1 MTAEPERS
9 EAAAALAA
17 SSASGRGW
25 WLPLLLAVSLAGASF
40 LAQGRIGFNIADEG
54 FLWYG
59 AVATAHGDV
68 PLRDFYSYDPGR
80 YYWAAA
86 WARLLGDGI
95 LALRL
100 STAIFAAIGLWLGL
114 LAARRVVTGPWALAL
129 AGAML
134 LAWMSPR
141 HKLFEP
147 SVAMA
152 AVWAGAR
159 LAERPSR
166 GRHFAAG
173 VLVGLA
179 GFLGKNLGLY
189 CGAALLALILVRHF
203 WPADGPAGSSPHQ
216 LSRPR
221 GMKRRSLTGDGG
233 LRSIGSPPTTPR
245 ESPSRFSEAAGS
257 LPGGAGGEGDAPALS
272 RREFRLSG
280 LGSKLR
286 AFAGGALAGFAPMLA
301 LLLVPGFSRAY
312 LDSFLMFVRLG
323 QTNAPVPFP
332 WPWLALEP
340 GADWLDRM
348 ESIATGASFL
358 LLPIGTIALLALA
371 LARRRRGG
379 TAPALLLAGGLVGA
393 CFLHHALSRSDTFH
407 LTQSIHP
414 LLLGLLAVPPALA
427 AGNPRA
433 GRWARAVLVP
443 LLLVLTFCAAV
454 PQAPLY
460 EKLTPNRPLD
470 SFVPHD
476 VAGDELYLRLRD
488 ARMLDAVRRDYDRL
502 VPHGAPML
510 LVPHFPGLYPILGL
524 RSPVWEI
531 YPVWPGEERDE
542 RMVRELQRKDVRWAL
557 VGLDPEDN
565 GNPALAETHPKTWR
579 YLTETFERLRTPGLP
594 RRLLLLHRP

>member
-9 EAAAALAA
+9 EAAAAPAA

-25 WLPLLLAVSLAGASF
+25 WLPFLLAVSLAVASF

-203 WPADGPAGSSPHQ
+203 WPAGADD
-216 LSRPR
+216 R
-221 GMKRRSLTGDGG
+221 GDGT
-233 LRSIGSPPTTPR
+233 S
-245 ESPSRFSEAAGS
+245 
-257 LPGGAGGEGDAPALS
+257 
-272 RREFRLSG
+272 SG

-358 LLPIGTIALLALA
+358 LLPIGTIAVLAVA

-379 TAPALLLAGGLVGA
+379 AAPALLLAGGLVGA

-443 LLLVLTFCAAV
+443 LLLALTLCAAV

-542 RMVRELQRKDVRWAL
+542 RMVRELQGKDVRWAL

-565 GNPALAETHPKTWR
+565 GNPALAETHSKTWR
-579 YLTETFERLRTPGLP
+579 YLTENFERLRTPGLP

>member
-1 MTAEPERS
+1 MTAEPERAG
-9 EAAAALAA
+9 AAAAPAVPAAPEARAA
-17 SSASGRGW
+17 SAARGRGAL
-25 WLPLLLAVSLAGASF
+25 LPLLLALSLAGASF

-114 LAARRVVTGPWALAL
+114 LAARRVVTGRWALVL

-189 CGAALLALILVRHF
+189 CGVALLALILVRHL
-203 WPADGPAGSSPHQ
+203 WPGDGSDGSSG
-216 LSRPR
+216 SR
-221 GMKRRSLTGDGG
+221 
-233 LRSIGSPPTTPR
+233 GS
-245 ESPSRFSEAAGS
+245 SGS
-257 LPGGAGGEGDAPALS
+257 SSGGAGQGGMS
-272 RREFRLSG
+272 SG
-280 LGSKLR
+280 LGGKLR
-286 AFAGGALAGFAPMLA
+286 AFAGGALAGFAPVLA
-301 LLLVPGFSRAY
+301 LLLVPGFPRAY

-348 ESIATGASFL
+348 ESIATGAAFL
-358 LLPIGTIALLALA
+358 LLPIGAIAILALA
-371 LARRRRGG
+371 WARRRRGG
-379 TAPALLLAGGLVGA
+379 AAPALLLAGGLVGA

-414 LLLGLLAVPPALA
+414 LLLGLLAVPPALG
-427 AGNPRA
+427 AGSPRA
-433 GRWARAVLVP
+433 GRRARAVLVP
-443 LLLVLTFCAAV
+443 LLLALTLCAAV

-470 SFVPHD
+470 SFVLHD

-502 VPHGAPML
+502 VPPGVPML

-531 YPVWPGEERDE
+531 YPVWPGDERDE
-542 RMVRELQRKDVRWAL
+542 RMLRELQGKDVRWAL

-565 GNPALAETHPKTWR
+565 GNPALAETHPRTWR

-594 RRLLLLHRP
+594 RRLLFLHRP

>member
-9 EAAAALAA
+9 EAAAAPAA

-189 CGAALLALILVRHF
+189 CGAALLALILVSHL
-203 WPADGPAGSSPHQ
+203 WPA
-216 LSRPR
+216 
-221 GMKRRSLTGDGG
+221 
-233 LRSIGSPPTTPR
+233 
-245 ESPSRFSEAAGS
+245 
-257 LPGGAGGEGDAPALS
+257 GADDQGNGTS
-272 RREFRLSG
+272 SG

-332 WPWLALEP
+332 WPWLALGP

-358 LLPIGTIALLALA
+358 LLPIGTIAVLALA

-379 TAPALLLAGGLVGA
+379 AAPALLLAGGLVGA

-427 AGNPRA
+427 AGSPRA
-433 GRWARAVLVP
+433 GRRARAVLVP
-443 LLLVLTFCAAV
+443 LLLALTLCAAI

-476 VAGDELYLRLRD
+476 VAGDELYLRMRD

-502 VPHGAPML
+502 VPPGAPML

-542 RMVRELQRKDVRWAL
+542 RMVRELQDKDVRWAL